1 MKKTTPTPHDAL
13 FKQFMTHPET
23 AKDLLDIHLPAPLR
37 DICDL
42 TTLKLESG
50 SFIEESLR
58 PYYSDVLY
66 SLKTSQGEGYVY
78 ALIEHQSRPD
88 KHMAFRLMRYA
99 IAAMQQHIDAG
110 HEYLPLVIPL
120 QFYHGKISPYPYT
133 MNWLKGFANP
143 DQAKALYTQDFPL
156 VDITVIS
163 DDEIMQH
170 RRIAL
175 LELVQKHARHRDI
188 MDFLEPLV
196 TLLLTDYTTDKQ
208 VQSLMSYLLQVG
220 ETNNLEALITSLASS
235 VPKHEDTLMTIA
247 EQLRQQGEQRG
258 IQRGI
263 QRGRQEGIQEGR
275 QEGIQLG
282 EQRGRQETL
291 NEMARKMMLNGMDQQ
306 AIMDVTGLSKDEL
319 AQLSH

>member
-1 MKKTTPTPHDAL
+1 MVQNFYHGT
-13 FKQFMTHPET
+13 
-23 AKDLLDIHLPAPLR
+23 
-37 DICDL
+37 DL

-50 SFIEESLR
+50 SFIEENLR

-99 IAAMQQHIDAG
+99 IAAMQQHIEAG
-110 HEYLPLVIPL
+110 HEHLPLVIPL
-120 QFYHGKISPYPYT
+120 QFYHGQVSPYPYE

-143 DQAKALYTQDFPL
+143 KMAKALYTQDFPL
-156 VDITVIS
+156 VDVTVIS

-220 ETNNLEALITSLASS
+220 ETSNLEALITSLVSS
-235 VPKHEDTLMTIA
+235 VPKHEETLMTIA
-247 EQLRQQGEQRG
+247 EQLRQQG
-258 IQRGI
+258 
-263 QRGRQEGIQEGR
+263 R

-282 EQRGRQETL
+282 EEKGRQEAL
-291 NEMARKMMLNGMDQQ
+291 KDMARKMLLNGLDQQ
-306 AIMDVTGLSKDEL
+306 TIMDVTGLNTDEL

>member
-13 FKQFMTHPET
+13 FKQFLTHPET
-23 AKDLLDIHLPAPLR
+23 AKDLLDIHLPAELR
-37 DICDL
+37 EICDL

-99 IAAMQQHIDAG
+99 IAAMQQHIEAG
-110 HEYLPLVIPL
+110 HEHLPLVIPL
-120 QFYHGKISPYPYT
+120 QFYHGQVSPYPYE
-133 MNWLKGFANP
+133 MNWLKGFVNP
-143 DQAKALYTQDFPL
+143 VVAKTLYTQDFPL
-156 VDITVIS
+156 VDVTVIS

-220 ETNNLEALITSLASS
+220 ETSNLEALITSLVSS
-235 VPKHEDTLMTIA
+235 VPKHEETLMTIA

-258 IQRGI
+258 R
-263 QRGRQEGIQEGR
+263 QEGR

-282 EQRGRQETL
+282 EEKGRQEAL
-291 NEMARKMMLNGMDQQ
+291 KEMARKMLLNGIDQQ
-306 AIMDVTGLSKDEL
+306 AIMDVTGLNEDEL

>member
-99 IAAMQQHIDAG
+99 IAAMQQHLEAG
-110 HEYLPLVIPL
+110 HEHLPLVIPL
-120 QFYHGKISPYPYT
+120 QFYHGKVSPYPYA

-156 VDITVIS
+156 VDVTVIS
-163 DDEIMQH
+163 DDDIMQH

-188 MDFLEPLV
+188 MDFIQPLV

-235 VPKHEDTLMTIA
+235 VPKHEETLMTIA

-258 IQRGI
+258 
-263 QRGRQEGIQEGR
+263 RQEGIQLGEARGR

-282 EQRGRQETL
+282 EAKAL
-291 NEMARKMMLNGMDQQ
+291 KEMARKMMLNGMDQQ

>member
-23 AKDLLDIHLPAPLR
+23 AKDLLDIHLPAELR

-120 QFYHGKISPYPYT
+120 QFYHGKISPYPYA

-156 VDITVIS
+156 VDVTVIS

-275 QEGIQLG
+275 QEG
-282 EQRGRQETL
+282 RQETL

>member
-1 MKKTTPTPHDAL
+1 MPHDAL
-13 FKQFMTHPET
+13 FKQFLTHPET
-23 AKDLLDIHLPAPLR
+23 AKDLLDIHLPAELR
-37 DICDL
+37 EICDL

-50 SFIEESLR
+50 SFIEENLR

-66 SLKTSQGEGYVY
+66 SLKTSHGEGYVY

-99 IAAMQQHIDAG
+99 IAAMQQHLEAG
-110 HEYLPLVIPL
+110 HEHLPLVIPL
-120 QFYHGKISPYPYT
+120 QFYHGKVSPYPYK

-143 DQAKALYTQDFPL
+143 DKAKALYTQDFPL
-156 VDITVIS
+156 VDVTVIS

-220 ETNNLEALITSLASS
+220 ETSNLEALITSLVSS
-235 VPKHEDTLMTIA
+235 VPKHEETLMTIA

-258 IQRGI
+258 R
-263 QRGRQEGIQEGR
+263 QEGR

-282 EQRGRQETL
+282 EEKGRQEAL
-291 NEMARKMMLNGMDQQ
+291 KEMARKMLLNGLDQQ
-306 AIMDVTGLSKDEL
+306 TIMDVTGLNTDEL

>member
-13 FKQFMTHPET
+13 FKQFLTHPET
-23 AKDLLDIHLPAPLR
+23 AKDLLDIHLPAELR
-37 DICDL
+37 EICDL

-99 IAAMQQHIDAG
+99 IAAMQQHIEAG
-110 HEYLPLVIPL
+110 HEHLPLVIPL
-120 QFYHGKISPYPYT
+120 QFYHGQVSPYPYE
-133 MNWLKGFANP
+133 MNWLKSFTNP
-143 DQAKALYTQDFPL
+143 VLAKALYTQDFPL
-156 VDITVIS
+156 VDVTVIS

-175 LELVQKHARHRDI
+175 LELVQKHARHRDLMEI
-188 MDFLEPLV
+188 MEPLV

-208 VQSLMSYLLQVG
+208 IQSLMSYLLQVG
-220 ETNNLEALITSLASS
+220 ETNNLEVLITSLASS

-247 EQLRQQGEQRG
+247 
-258 IQRGI
+258 
-263 QRGRQEGIQEGR
+263 
-275 QEGIQLG
+275 
-282 EQRGRQETL
+282 
-291 NEMARKMMLNGMDQQ
+291 
-306 AIMDVTGLSKDEL
+306 
-319 AQLSH
+319 

>member
-23 AKDLLDIHLPAPLR
+23 AQDLLDIHLPAELR

-66 SLKTSQGEGYVY
+66 SLNTSQGEGYVY

-99 IAAMQQHIDAG
+99 IAAMQQHLEAG
-110 HEYLPLVIPL
+110 HEHLPLVIPL
-120 QFYHGKISPYPYT
+120 QFYHGKVSPYPYE

-143 DQAKALYTQDFPL
+143 NQAKALYTQDFPL
-156 VDITVIS
+156 VDVTVIS

-235 VPKHEDTLMTIA
+235 LPKHEETLMTIA

-258 IQRGI
+258 EL
-263 QRGRQEGIQEGR
+263 RGRQEGR

-282 EQRGRQETL
+282 EAKGRQEAL
-291 NEMARKMMLNGMDQQ
+291 KEMARKMMLNGMDQQ
-306 AIMDVTGLSKDEL
+306 SITDVTGLTQDEI

>member
-23 AKDLLDIHLPAPLR
+23 AQDLLDIHLPTELR

-99 IAAMQQHIDAG
+99 IAAMQQHIEAG
-110 HEYLPLVIPL
+110 HNHLPLVIPL
-120 QFYHGKISPYPYT
+120 QFYHGKVSPYPYE

-143 DQAKALYTQDFPL
+143 EQAKGLYTQDFPL
-156 VDITVIS
+156 VDVTVIS
-163 DDEIMQH
+163 DDDIMQH

-235 VPKHEDTLMTIA
+235 VPKHEETLMTIA

-258 IQRGI
+258 EL
-263 QRGRQEGIQEGR
+263 RGRQEGR
-275 QEGIQLG
+275 
-282 EQRGRQETL
+282 
-291 NEMARKMMLNGMDQQ
+291 
-306 AIMDVTGLSKDEL
+306 
-319 AQLSH
+319 

>member
-13 FKQFMTHPET
+13 FKQFLTHPET
-23 AKDLLDIHLPAPLR
+23 AKDLLDIHLPAELR
-37 DICDL
+37 EICDL

-50 SFIEESLR
+50 SFIEENLR

-88 KHMAFRLMRYA
+88 KYMAFRLMRYA
-99 IAAMQQHIDAG
+99 IAAMQQHIEAG
-110 HEYLPLVIPL
+110 HEHLPLVIPL
-120 QFYHGKISPYPYT
+120 QFYHGKVSPYPYE
-133 MNWLKGFANP
+133 MNWLKRFANP
-143 DQAKALYTQDFPL
+143 KMAKALYTQDFPL
-156 VDITVIS
+156 VDVTVIS

-220 ETNNLEALITSLASS
+220 ETSNLEALITSLASS
-235 VPKHEDTLMTIA
+235 VPKHEETLMTIA

-258 IQRGI
+258 
-263 QRGRQEGIQEGR
+263 R

-282 EQRGRQETL
+282 EEKGRKEGRQEAL
-291 NEMARKMMLNGMDQQ
+291 KEMARKMLLNGIDQQ
-306 AIMDVTGLSKDEL
+306 AIMDVTGLNTDEL

>member
-1 MKKTTPTPHDAL
+1 MKNTTPTPHDAL

-23 AKDLLDIHLPAPLR
+23 AKDLLDIHLPAELR

-110 HEYLPLVIPL
+110 HKHLPLVIPL
-120 QFYHGKISPYPYT
+120 QFYHGKISPYPYD

-156 VDITVIS
+156 VDVTVIS

-258 IQRGI
+258 IQRG
-263 QRGRQEGIQEGR
+263 R

-282 EQRGRQETL
+282 EAKGRQETL

-306 AIMDVTGLSKDEL
+306 SIMDVTGLSKDEL

>member
-1 MKKTTPTPHDAL
+1 
-13 FKQFMTHPET
+13 MTHPET
-23 AKDLLDIHLPAPLR
+23 AKDLLDIHLPVELR
-37 DICDL
+37 EICDL

-50 SFIEESLR
+50 SFIEENLR

-66 SLKTSQGEGYVY
+66 SLKTSQGKGYVF

-88 KHMAFRLMRYA
+88 KNMAFRLMRYA

-110 HEYLPLVIPL
+110 HEHLPLVIPL
-120 QFYHGKISPYPYT
+120 QFYHGKVSPYPYE
-133 MNWLKGFANP
+133 MNWLKGFTNP

-156 VDITVIS
+156 VDVTVIP

-188 MDFLEPLV
+188 MDFIQPLV
-196 TLLLTDYTTDKQ
+196 TLLLTDYTTEKQ

-220 ETNNLEALITSLASS
+220 ETDDIEALITSLASS

-258 IQRGI
+258 IQRG
-263 QRGRQEGIQEGR
+263 RQEGIQLGEEKGR

-282 EQRGRQETL
+282 EEKGRQEAL
-291 NEMARKMMLNGMDQQ
+291 KEMARKLMLNGMDQQ
-306 AIMDVTGLSKDEL
+306 SVAEVTGLSKEEI

>member
-23 AKDLLDIHLPAPLR
+23 AQDLLDIHLPAELR

-66 SLKTSQGEGYVY
+66 SLSTSQGNGYVY

-88 KHMAFRLMRYA
+88 KNMAFRLMRYA
-99 IAAMQQHIDAG
+99 IAAMQQHLEAG
-110 HEYLPLVIPL
+110 HEHLPLVIPL
-120 QFYHGKISPYPYT
+120 QFYHGKVSPYPYE

-156 VDITVIS
+156 VDVTVIS
-163 DDEIMQH
+163 DDDIMQH

-258 IQRGI
+258 EL
-263 QRGRQEGIQEGR
+263 RGRK
-275 QEGIQLG
+275 EGIQLG
-282 EQRGRQETL
+282 EARGRQEAL
-291 NEMARKMMLNGMDQQ
+291 KEMARKMMRNGMDQQ
-306 AIMDVTGLSKDEL
+306 SITDVTGLTQDEI

>member
-13 FKQFMTHPET
+13 FKQFLTHPET
-23 AKDLLDIHLPAPLR
+23 AKDLLDIHLPTELR
-37 DICDL
+37 EMCDL
-42 TTLKLESG
+42 STLKLESG

-66 SLKTSQGEGYVY
+66 SLKTSQGDGYVY

-99 IAAMQQHIDAG
+99 IAAMQQHLEAG
-110 HEYLPLVIPL
+110 HEHLPLVIPL
-120 QFYHGKISPYPYT
+120 QFYHGKVSPYPYE
-133 MNWLKGFANP
+133 MNWLRGFANP
-143 DQAKALYTQDFPL
+143 TIAKQLYTQDFPL
-156 VDITVIS
+156 VDVTVIS

-188 MDFLEPLV
+188 MELVEPLV

-208 VQSLMSYLLQVG
+208 VQSLMNYLLQVG
-220 ETNNLEALITSLASS
+220 ETNNLEAFITTLASS

-247 EQLRQQGEQRG
+247 EQLQAKGEQRG
-258 IQRGI
+258 L
-263 QRGRQEGIQEGR
+263 QRGRQEGIELGEAKGR
-275 QEGIQLG
+275 QE
-282 EQRGRQETL
+282 GRQETL
-291 NEMARKMMLNGMDQQ
+291 NEMARKMLLNGMEHQ
-306 AIMDVTGLSKDEL
+306 AIMAVTGLSAEEL
-319 AQLSH
+319 VLLSH

>member
-13 FKQFMTHPET
+13 FKQFLTHPET
-23 AKDLLDIHLPAPLR
+23 AKDLLDIHLPAELR
-37 DICDL
+37 EICDL

-66 SLKTSQGEGYVY
+66 SLTTSQGEGYVY

-99 IAAMQQHIDAG
+99 IAAMQQHIEAG
-110 HEYLPLVIPL
+110 HEHLPLVIPL
-120 QFYHGKISPYPYT
+120 QFYHGKVSPYPYE
-133 MNWLKGFANP
+133 MNWLKRFANP
-143 DQAKALYTQDFPL
+143 KMAKALYTQDFPL
-156 VDITVIS
+156 VDVTVIS

-220 ETNNLEALITSLASS
+220 ETSNLEALITSLASS
-235 VPKHEDTLMTIA
+235 VPKHEETLMTIA

-258 IQRGI
+258 
-263 QRGRQEGIQEGR
+263 R

-282 EQRGRQETL
+282 EEKGRKEGRQEAL
-291 NEMARKMMLNGMDQQ
+291 KEMARKMLLNGIDQQ
-306 AIMDVTGLSKDEL
+306 AIMDVTGLNTDEL

>member
-13 FKQFMTHPET
+13 FKQFLTHPET
-23 AKDLLDIHLPAPLR
+23 AKDLLDIHLPAELR
-37 DICDL
+37 EICDL

-66 SLKTSQGEGYVY
+66 SLTTSQGEGYVY

-99 IAAMQQHIDAG
+99 IAAMQQHIEAG
-110 HEYLPLVIPL
+110 HERLPLVIPL
-120 QFYHGKISPYPYT
+120 QFYHGKVSPYPYE
-133 MNWLKGFANP
+133 MNWLKGFVNP
-143 DQAKALYTQDFPL
+143 LIAKALYTQDFPL
-156 VDITVIS
+156 VDVTVIS

-188 MDFLEPLV
+188 MDFFEPLV

-258 IQRGI
+258 R
-263 QRGRQEGIQEGR
+263 QEGR
-275 QEGIQLG
+275 QEALK
-282 EQRGRQETL
+282 
-291 NEMARKMMLNGMDQQ
+291 EMARKMMLNGLDQE
-306 AIMDVTGLSKDEL
+306 AIMDVTGLNKDEL

>member
-1 MKKTTPTPHDAL
+1 MKTTTPTPHDAL
-13 FKQFMTHPET
+13 FKQFLTHPET
-23 AKDLLDIHLPAPLR
+23 AKDLLDIHLPATLR
-37 DICDL
+37 EICDL

-88 KHMAFRLMRYA
+88 KNMTFRLMRYA
-99 IAAMQQHIDAG
+99 IAAMQQHMDAG
-110 HEYLPLVIPL
+110 HKHLPLVIPL
-120 QFYHGKISPYPYT
+120 QFYHGNISPYPYD

-156 VDITVIS
+156 VDVTVIS
-163 DDEIMQH
+163 DDDIMQH

-235 VPKHEDTLMTIA
+235 VPKHEETLMTIA

-258 IQRGI
+258 
-263 QRGRQEGIQEGR
+263 R

-282 EQRGRQETL
+282 EARGRQEGRQETL

-306 AIMDVTGLSKDEL
+306 AIIDVTGLSKDEL

>member
-1 MKKTTPTPHDAL
+1 M
-13 FKQFMTHPET
+13 
-23 AKDLLDIHLPAPLR
+23 
-37 DICDL
+37 

-58 PYYSDVLY
+58 PYYSDMLY
-66 SLKTSQGEGYVY
+66 SLKTVQGEGYVY

-88 KHMAFRLMRYA
+88 KNMAFRLMRYA

-110 HEYLPLVIPL
+110 HKHLPLVIPL
-120 QFYHGKISPYPYT
+120 QFYHGNISPYPYD

-156 VDITVIS
+156 VDVTVIS
-163 DDEIMQH
+163 DDDIMQH

-235 VPKHEDTLMTIA
+235 VPKHEETLMTIA

-258 IQRGI
+258 
-263 QRGRQEGIQEGR
+263 R

-282 EQRGRQETL
+282 EARGRQEGRQETL

-306 AIMDVTGLSKDEL
+306 AIIDVTGLSKDEL

>member
-23 AKDLLDIHLPAPLR
+23 AKDLLDIHLPAELR
-37 DICDL
+37 EICDL

-66 SLKTSQGEGYVY
+66 SLKTFQGEGYVY

-110 HEYLPLVIPL
+110 HKHLPLVIPL
-120 QFYHGKISPYPYT
+120 QFYHGKISPYPYA

-143 DQAKALYTQDFPL
+143 DQAKTLYTQDFPL
-156 VDITVIS
+156 VDVTVIS
-163 DDEIMQH
+163 DDDIMQH

-258 IQRGI
+258 IQRG
-263 QRGRQEGIQEGR
+263 R

-282 EQRGRQETL
+282 EAKAL
-291 NEMARKMMLNGMDQQ
+291 KEMARKMMLNGMDQQ

>member
-99 IAAMQQHIDAG
+99 IAAMQQHLEAG
-110 HEYLPLVIPL
+110 HEHLPLVIPL
-120 QFYHGKISPYPYT
+120 QFYHGKISPYPYD

-156 VDITVIS
+156 VDVTVIS
-163 DDEIMQH
+163 DDDIMQH

-235 VPKHEDTLMTIA
+235 VPKHEETLMTIA

-258 IQRGI
+258 
-263 QRGRQEGIQEGR
+263 RQEGIQLGEARGR

-282 EQRGRQETL
+282 EAKAL
-291 NEMARKMMLNGMDQQ
+291 KEMARKMMLNGMDQQ

>member
-23 AKDLLDIHLPAPLR
+23 AKDLLDIHLPAELR

-120 QFYHGKISPYPYT
+120 QFYHGKISPYPYA

-143 DQAKALYTQDFPL
+143 NQAKALYTQDFPL
-156 VDITVIS
+156 VDVTVIS

-188 MDFLEPLV
+188 MDFIQPLV
-196 TLLLTDYTTDKQ
+196 TLLLTDYTTEKQ

-220 ETNNLEALITSLASS
+220 ETDNIEALITSLASS

-258 IQRGI
+258 
-263 QRGRQEGIQEGR
+263 R

-282 EQRGRQETL
+282 EARGRQEGRQETL

>member
-23 AKDLLDIHLPAPLR
+23 AKDLLDIHLPAELR
-37 DICDL
+37 DLCDL
-42 TTLKLESG
+42 TTLNLESG

-120 QFYHGKISPYPYT
+120 QFYHGKVSPYPYA

-156 VDITVIS
+156 VDVTVIS

-188 MDFLEPLV
+188 MDFFEPMV

-220 ETNNLEALITSLASS
+220 ETNNIEALITSLVSS
-235 VPKHEDTLMTIA
+235 VPKHEETLMTIA

-258 IQRGI
+258 
-263 QRGRQEGIQEGR
+263 R

-282 EQRGRQETL
+282 EEKGRQEAL
-291 NEMARKMMLNGMDQQ
+291 KEMARKMLLNGLDQQ
-306 AIMDVTGLSKDEL
+306 TIMDVTGLNTDEL

>member
-1 MKKTTPTPHDAL
+1 MKNTTPTPHDAL

-23 AKDLLDIHLPAPLR
+23 AKDLLDIHLPAELR

-66 SLKTSQGEGYVY
+66 SLKTAQGEGYVY

-88 KHMAFRLMRYA
+88 KNMAFRLMRYA

-120 QFYHGKISPYPYT
+120 QFYHGKISPYPYE
-133 MNWLKGFANP
+133 MNWLKSFASPN
-143 DQAKALYTQDFPL
+143 QAKALYTQDFPL
-156 VDITVIS
+156 VDVTVIS

-258 IQRGI
+258 IQRG
-263 QRGRQEGIQEGR
+263 RQEGIQEGRQEGR

>member
-23 AKDLLDIHLPAPLR
+23 AKDLLDIHLPAELR
-37 DICDL
+37 DLCDL
-42 TTLKLESG
+42 TTLNLESG

-120 QFYHGKISPYPYT
+120 QFYHGKVSPYPYA

-156 VDITVIS
+156 VDVTVIS

-188 MDFLEPLV
+188 MDFFEPMV

-258 IQRGI
+258 
-263 QRGRQEGIQEGR
+263 R

-282 EQRGRQETL
+282 EEKGRQEAL
-291 NEMARKMMLNGMDQQ
+291 KEMARKMLLNGLDQQ
-306 AIMDVTGLSKDEL
+306 TIMDVTGLNTDEL